1 MVQGSA
7 AMSASV
13 FRLGLLVLCLITFAA
28 SNTPSEQQ
36 YVRPPPSPILNLEH
50 LSLQSGK
57 GGPHSPEQ
65 LHLALAGPGSIA
77 VSWVTHPQVCILTGH
92 TLPTARSATSSNNE
106 LCACD
111 F

>member
-1 MVQGSA
+1 MIKGSA

-13 FRLGLLVLCLITFAA
+13 FRLGLLVLCLITFVA

-36 YVRPPPSPILNLEH
+36 YVRPPPSHVLDLAHP
-50 LSLQSGK
+50 SLQPGK

-77 VSWVTHPQVCILTGH
+77 VSWVTRPQVCNLSWGVS
-92 TLPTARSATSSNNE
+92 TLPTA
-106 LCACD
+106 
-111 F
+111 